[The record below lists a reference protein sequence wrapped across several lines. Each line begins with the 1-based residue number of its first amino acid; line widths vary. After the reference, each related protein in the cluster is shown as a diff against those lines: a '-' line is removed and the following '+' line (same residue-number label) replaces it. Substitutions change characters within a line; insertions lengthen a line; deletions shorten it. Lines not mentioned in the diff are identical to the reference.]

1 MSSELRR
8 STNGN
13 QSEPPPYTS
22 DEVAIRVDNVSK
34 CYHIYDTPR
43 DRLKQFV
50 LPRARRLIS
59 HSPKQYFREFWALKD
74 VSFEI
79 KKGETVGI
87 IGRNGSGKSTLL
99 QIICGTLAPT
109 SGGVAVNGR
118 VAALLELGSGFNPE
132 FTGRENVY
140 MYGAIM
146 GLRTE
151 EMDER
156 FDKIAGFAD
165 IGEFIEQPVKTYSSG
180 MVLRLAFAVIAH
192 IDADIL
198 VIDEA
203 LAVGD
208 ARFVQKCMRFLR
220 GFMKKGSV
228 LFVSHD
234 IGAVTSLCNRAV
246 WIHNGAEKL
255 SGSPKQVSEAYLASL
270 FDDGDSDVKEQA
282 VLDYEV
288 PRVAGDEDYRDVR
301 LEYINGTNLRND
313 IELVQFNPAGESFGK
328 KGAVVT
334 RVSLED
340 EQGRKLSWVVGGE
353 MVALVINCS
362 AITGLMNPIVGFYLK
377 DRLGQTV
384 FGDNTYITYIN
395 KILSISAGQGFS
407 AKFRFRMPVLP
418 NGDYSIAVAIA
429 EGTQEDHVQ
438 HHWVHDALI
447 IKVHS
452 SSVCHGLIGVPM
464 RNIEMSVLE

>member
-1 MSSELRR
+1 
-8 STNGN
+8 
-13 QSEPPPYTS
+13 
-22 DEVAIRVDNVSK
+22 
-34 CYHIYDTPR
+34 
-43 DRLKQFV
+43 
-50 LPRARRLIS
+50 
-59 HSPKQYFREFWALKD
+59 

-109 SGGVAVNGR
+109 SGGVAVHGR

-246 WIHNGAEKL
+246 WIHNGVEKL

-270 FDDGDSDVKEQA
+270 FDDGDSDVKKQA

-301 LEYINGTNLRND
+301 LEYINGTKLRND

-395 KILSISAGQGFS
+395 KILSISAGQDFS

-452 SSVCHGLIGVPM
+452 SSICHGLIGVPM